1 MKCQI
6 EMFYMFLYPVF
17 RLGGNV
23 SSNEHVL
30 LNCFFLPRQTLS
42 VYDCHASKFFMFFQ
56 TYLNIYFVWSNV
68 PLWMILIIKKL
79 IFILLLLSKQK
90 IVTILLKLVC
100 ICCVGSHNSKV
111 HKLLLFKGQEKT
123 CCFQIHTILFLL

>member
-23 SSNEHVL
+23 SSKHVL
-30 LNCFFLPRQTLS
+30 LNCFFLPRPTLS
-42 VYDCHASKFFMFFQ
+42 VYDCHASNFFMFFKLISIFILYDLV
-56 TYLNIYFVWSNV
+56 T
-68 PLWMILIIKKL
+68 LWMILIIKKL
-79 IFILLLLSKQK
+79 IFILLLLCKQK
-90 IVTILLKLVC
+90 ILIILLKLVC

-111 HKLLLFKGQEKT
+111 HKMLLCQKER
-123 CCFQIHTILFLL
+123 